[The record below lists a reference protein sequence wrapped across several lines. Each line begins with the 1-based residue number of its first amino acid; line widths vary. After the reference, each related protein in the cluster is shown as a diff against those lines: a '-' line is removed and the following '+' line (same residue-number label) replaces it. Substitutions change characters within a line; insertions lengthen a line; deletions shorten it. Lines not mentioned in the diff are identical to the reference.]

1 MNAHSSKKTVFL
13 TATALMAVALSSVQ
27 PSFAGQFRQ
36 NHPRR
41 AEVLGRD
48 RNINNR
54 INQDRGQLG
63 GHYNQLERQDRSIHN
78 QEQRDSRING
88 GFITPG
94 QQQHLNQEENHVNR
108 EIGRD
113 YTGNAAGGGGGFG
126 GGGGNGG
133 GGNGSGGWGGHG
145 GGGGR
150 WGNGGGGQG
159 GYNGGVGGQNFATNH
174 PRRSQVLSQDQSM
187 NNTINAD
194 KGNLGGNYGNLERTD
209 SSIAR
214 QEQRDSRVNGG
225 YITQG
230 QQQQLDNR
238 EANLQNR
245 INKDY
250 TSPVNPQ

>member
-1 MNAHSSKKTVFL
+1 MNVYSSNKKIFVAATVL
-13 TATALMAVALSSVQ
+13 SALALSGLQ

-63 GHYNQLERQDRSIHN
+63 GHYNQLERQDQSIRR
-78 QEQRDSRING
+78 QEQRDARING
-88 GFITPG
+88 GYITPG
-94 QQQHLNQEENHVNR
+94 QQKQLNREENHVNR
-108 EIGRD
+108 EIRND
-113 YTGNAAGGGGGFG
+113 YTGNAGGTGGGG
-126 GGGGNGG
+126 
-133 GGNGSGGWGGHG
+133 
-145 GGGGR
+145 
-150 WGNGGGGQG
+150 WGNGGGGGRG
-159 GYNGGVGGQNFATNH
+159 GWGNGGGGGRGGWGNGGGGGMPGGANFAQNH
-174 PRRSQVLSQDQSM
+174 PRRAQVLSQDQSL
-187 NNTINAD
+187 NNTINQD
-194 KGNLGGNYGNLERTD
+194 RGNLGGNYNNLERTD
-209 SSIAR
+209 RSIAR
-214 QEQRDSRVNGG
+214 QEQRDARINGG

-250 TSPVNPQ
+250 NAPNPQ